1 VRESG
6 FFHAVG
12 AQNKTT
18 KKEMDMF
25 IRNIVAHRPGKAFDG
40 RCLFA
45 MGITV
50 ASATASAAPTIELGG
65 NTTLDSSL
73 TVNYTASMR
82 TAKQASQYLNDPN
95 NDDGTRNFKRGSLI
109 NNRLSLFGELQLK
122 HDNLGAVLRGSQFY
136 DDVYNQKNANDSP
149 QTVNKTGHNDGFS
162 DETRRL
168 SGSAARLLDAYVY
181 GNFDVGETQYLSL
194 KAGRHL
200 VAWGESLFWANISQG
215 QAPVD
220 ATKFNVPGT
229 EAKDSYLPVGQVSGS
244 WSLNENLALVGFYQ
258 YEWEKTQLNPVGDYF
273 GSDTFGPGAE
283 FYRLGSAIVDSLPNG
298 VAVGYGG
305 EKDASDSGQWGLGVR
320 YRLTE
325 NTEVGLFHYRYN
337 ERVGSL
343 FFDFT
348 GTTQY
353 SSLKN
358 IGHDG
363 TASTYR
369 MGYFENVKLTGVSFS
384 SKVGDSV
391 QYAGDLSY
399 RDGAS
404 VYLNNG
410 APTTGQIWQ
419 GNLNA
424 SYILGPSM
432 LAQQTTFMGEV
443 VHQHIAGVDS
453 LTITGGGAGVDGT
466 FDRFESATQTRGSTL
481 LGIGA
486 YMDYPSIANGLD
498 LSTKVVWTQNV
509 DGSAYQGL
517 GRDEKRLTVGGD
529 FKYLGN
535 FQVGMT
541 YVAYLSS
548 PDVAQ
553 GRLLADRDYLSLN
566 AKYTF

>member
-1 VRESG
+1 
-6 FFHAVG
+6 
-12 AQNKTT
+12 
-18 KKEMDMF
+18 MF
-25 IRNIVAHRPGKAFDG
+25 TRN
-40 RCLFA
+40 
-45 MGITV
+45 TV
-50 ASATASAAPTIELGG
+50 ARRLGRPACARTLLASAITLGSAAASAG
-65 NTTLDSSL
+65 PSLQLGEDTTLDSTL

-82 TAKQASQYLNDPN
+82 TAKQANQYLNDPN

-122 HDNLGAVLRGSQFY
+122 HDNLGAVLRGSHFY
-136 DDVYNQKNANDSP
+136 DDAYHQRNANDSP
-149 QTVNKTGHNDGFS
+149 DTVNKLGHNDGFS
-162 DETRRL
+162 DKTREL
-168 SGSAARLLDAYVY
+168 SGGRARLLDAYVY

-200 VAWGESLFWANISQG
+200 VAWGESLFWSNISQG

-244 WSLNENLALVGFYQ
+244 WSLNEDLALVGYYQ
-258 YEWEKTQLNPVGDYF
+258 YEWEKTDLNPVGDYF

-283 FYRLGSAIVDSLPNG
+283 FFRLGSGQVSSLPNG
-298 VAVGYGG
+298 AAVAFAGD
-305 EKDASDSGQWGLGVR
+305 KDASDSGQWGLGVR
-320 YRLTE
+320 YRITE
-325 NTEVGLFHYRYN
+325 NTEVGVFHYRYN
-337 ERVGSL
+337 ERVGSM
-343 FFDFT
+343 FFDFSGST
-348 GTTQY
+348 RY

-358 IGHDG
+358 IGHTG
-363 TASTYR
+363 EAMTYR
-369 MGYFENVKLTGVSFS
+369 LGYFEDVKLTGISFS

-404 VYLNNG
+404 VYLDNG

-419 GNLNA
+419 GNLNT
-424 SYILGPSM
+424 SYILGPSL
-432 LAQQTTFMGEV
+432 LAQQTTFMAEV
-443 VHQHIAGVDS
+443 VHQHISGVDT
-453 LTITGGGAGVDGT
+453 LTISGGGPGVDGT
-466 FDRFESATQTRGSTL
+466 FDNFESDIQTRGSTL

-486 YMDYPSIANGLD
+486 YMDYPSVATGLD

-535 FQVGMT
+535 FQIGMT

-566 AKYTF
+566 AKYSF

>member
-1 VRESG
+1 
-6 FFHAVG
+6 
-12 AQNKTT
+12 
-18 KKEMDMF
+18 M
-25 IRNIVAHRPGKAFDG
+25 
-40 RCLFA
+40 A
-45 MGITV
+45 MHNTV
-50 ASATASAAPTIELGG
+50 ARHWGHRVIGGNLLVTAITLGSPAAYAAPTLQLGED
-65 NTTLDSSL
+65 TTLDSSL

-82 TAKQASQYLNDPN
+82 TAKQANEYLNDPN

-109 NNRLSLFGELQLK
+109 NNRMSLFGELQLK
-122 HDNLGAVLRGSQFY
+122 HDNLGAVLRGSYFY
-136 DDVYNQKNANDSP
+136 DDVYNQRNANDSP
-149 QTVNKTGHNDGFS
+149 DTVNKLGHNDEFT
-162 DETRRL
+162 DRTRKL
-168 SGSAARLLDAYVY
+168 SGNNARLLDAYVY
-181 GNFDVGETQYLSL
+181 GNFDVGETQYLSV

-200 VAWGESLFWANISQG
+200 VAWGESLFWSNISQG

-229 EAKDSYLPVGQVSGS
+229 EAKDSYLPVGQVSAS
-244 WSLNENLALVGFYQ
+244 WSLNENLALVGYYQ
-258 YEWEKTQLNPVGDYF
+258 YEWDKTQLNPVGDYF

-283 FYRLGSAIVDSLPNG
+283 FYRLASGLVSSLPNG
-298 VAVGYGG
+298 AAVAYAG
-305 EKDASDSGQWGLGVR
+305 EKDPSNSGQWGLGVR
-320 YRLTE
+320 YRITE

-337 ERVGSL
+337 ERIASL
-343 FFDFT
+343 FFDFS

-353 SSLKN
+353 SSNKG
-358 IGHDG
+358 IGHSGDPM
-363 TASTYR
+363 TYR
-369 MGYFENVKLTGVSFS
+369 LGYFEDVKLTGISFS

-424 SYILGPSM
+424 SYILGPSF
-432 LAQQTTFMGEV
+432 LAQQSTFMAEV

-453 LTITGGGAGVDGT
+453 LTITGGGEGVDGT
-466 FDRFESATQTRGSTL
+466 FDKFLSATQTRGSTL

-486 YMDYPSIANGLD
+486 YMDYPSIFNGVD
-498 LSTKVVWTQNV
+498 LNTKVVWTQNV

-535 FQVGMT
+535 FQVGIT

-548 PDVAQ
+548 PDIAQ
-553 GRLLADRDYLSLN
+553 GRLMADRDYLSLN
-566 AKYTF
+566 AKYAF

>member
-1 VRESG
+1 
-6 FFHAVG
+6 
-12 AQNKTT
+12 
-18 KKEMDMF
+18 M
-25 IRNIVAHRPGKAFDG
+25 
-40 RCLFA
+40 A
-45 MGITV
+45 MHNTV
-50 ASATASAAPTIELGG
+50 ARHWGNRVIGGNLLVTVITLGSPAAYAAPTLQLGED
-65 NTTLDSSL
+65 TTLDSSL

-82 TAKQASQYLNDPN
+82 TAKQANEYLNDPN

-109 NNRLSLFGELQLK
+109 NNRMSLFGELQLK
-122 HDNLGAVLRGSQFY
+122 HDNLGAVLRGSYFY
-136 DDVYNQKNANDSP
+136 DDVYNQRNANDSP
-149 QTVNKTGHNDGFS
+149 DTVNKLGHNDEFT
-162 DETRRL
+162 DRTRKL
-168 SGSAARLLDAYVY
+168 SGNNARLLDAYVY
-181 GNFDVGETQYLSL
+181 GNFDVGETQYLSV

-229 EAKDSYLPVGQVSGS
+229 EAKDSYLPVGQVSAS
-244 WSLNENLALVGFYQ
+244 WSLNENLALVGYYQ
-258 YEWEKTQLNPVGDYF
+258 YEWDKTQLNPVGDYF

-283 FYRLGSAIVDSLPNG
+283 FYRQGSGLVSSLPNG
-298 VAVGYGG
+298 AAVAYAG
-305 EKDASDSGQWGLGVR
+305 EKDPSNSGQWGLGVR
-320 YRLTE
+320 YRITE
-325 NTEVGLFHYRYN
+325 NTEIGLFHYRYN
-337 ERVGSL
+337 ERIASL
-343 FFDFT
+343 FFDFS

-353 SSLKN
+353 SSNKG
-358 IGHDG
+358 IGHSGDPM
-363 TASTYR
+363 TYR
-369 MGYFENVKLTGVSFS
+369 LGYFEDVKLTGISFS

-424 SYILGPSM
+424 SYILGPSF
-432 LAQQTTFMGEV
+432 LAQQSTFMAEV

-453 LTITGGGAGVDGT
+453 LTITGGGEGVDGT
-466 FDRFESATQTRGSTL
+466 FDKFLSATQTRGSTL

-486 YMDYPSIANGLD
+486 YMDYPSIANGVD
-498 LSTKVVWTQNV
+498 LNTKVVWTQNV

-535 FQVGMT
+535 FQVGIT

-548 PDVAQ
+548 PDIAQ
-553 GRLLADRDYLSLN
+553 GRLMADRDYLSLN
-566 AKYTF
+566 AKYAF

>member
-1 VRESG
+1 MFMRNTVARQSG
-6 FFHAVG
+6 RLIASRKLL
-12 AQNKTT
+12 AT
-18 KKEMDMF
+18 
-25 IRNIVAHRPGKAFDG
+25 A
-40 RCLFA
+40 
-45 MGITV
+45 ITV
-50 ASATASAAPTIELGG
+50 GSATAYAAPTIQLGE

-82 TAKQASQYLNDPN
+82 TAKQANQYLGDPN

-122 HDNLGAVLRGSQFY
+122 HDNLGAVVRGSDFY
-136 DDVYNQKNANDSP
+136 DDAYHQRNANDSP
-149 QTVNKTGHNDGFS
+149 DTVNKLGHNDGFS
-162 DETRRL
+162 DKTRQL
-168 SGSAARLLDAYVY
+168 SGGTARLLDAYVY

-200 VAWGESLFWANISQG
+200 VAWGESLFWSNISQG

-229 EAKDSYLPVGQVSGS
+229 EAKDSYLPVGQVSAS
-244 WSLNENLALVGFYQ
+244 WSLNEDLALVGYYQ
-258 YEWEKTQLNPVGDYF
+258 YEWDKTQLNPVGDYF
-273 GSDTFGPGAE
+273 GSDTFGPGAQ
-283 FYRLGSAIVDSLPNG
+283 FFRLGSGPVRSLPNG
-298 VAVGYGG
+298 AAVAYAG
-305 EKDASDSGQWGLGVR
+305 ETDASDSGQWGLGAR
-320 YRLTE
+320 YRITE

-343 FFDFT
+343 FFDFS
-348 GTTQY
+348 GATQY
-353 SSLKN
+353 SSMKS
-358 IGHDG
+358 IGHTG
-363 TASTYR
+363 QALSYR
-369 MGYFENVKLTGVSFS
+369 MGYFEDVELTGVSFS

-404 VYLNNG
+404 VYLDNG

-424 SYILGPSM
+424 SYILGPSI
-432 LAQQTTFMGEV
+432 LAQQTTFVGEV

-453 LTITGGGAGVDGT
+453 LTITGGGPGVDGT
-466 FDRFESATQTRGSTL
+466 FDNFESKTQTRGSTL

-486 YMDYPSIANGLD
+486 YLDYPSIATGLD
-498 LSTKVVWTQNV
+498 LSTKVVWTQNL

-553 GRLLADRDYLSLN
+553 GRSLADRDYLSLN

>member
-1 VRESG
+1 M
-6 FFHAVG
+6 AM
-12 AQNKTT
+12 QN
-18 KKEMDMF
+18 
-25 IRNIVAHRPGKAFDG
+25 
-40 RCLFA
+40 
-45 MGITV
+45 TV
-50 ASATASAAPTIELGG
+50 ARHWGHRVIGSNLLVTAITLGSPAAYAAPTLQLGED
-65 NTTLDSSL
+65 TTLDSSL

-82 TAKQASQYLNDPN
+82 TAKQANEYLNDPN

-109 NNRLSLFGELQLK
+109 NNRMSLFGELQLK
-122 HDNLGAVLRGSQFY
+122 HDNLGAVLRGSYFY
-136 DDVYNQKNANDSP
+136 DDVYNQRNANDSP
-149 QTVNKTGHNDGFS
+149 DTVNKLGHNDEFT
-162 DETRRL
+162 DRTRKL
-168 SGSAARLLDAYVY
+168 SGNNARLLDAYVY
-181 GNFDVGETQYLSL
+181 GNFDVGETQYLSV

-200 VAWGESLFWANISQG
+200 VAWGESLFWSNISQG

-229 EAKDSYLPVGQVSGS
+229 EAKDSYLPVGQVSAS
-244 WSLNENLALVGFYQ
+244 WSLNENLALVGYYQ
-258 YEWEKTQLNPVGDYF
+258 YEWDKTQLNPVGDYF

-283 FYRLGSAIVDSLPNG
+283 FYRLGSGLVSSLPNG
-298 VAVGYGG
+298 AAVAYAG
-305 EKDASDSGQWGLGVR
+305 EKDPSNSGQWGLGVR
-320 YRLTE
+320 YRITE
-325 NTEVGLFHYRYN
+325 NTEIGLFHYRYN
-337 ERVGSL
+337 ERIASL
-343 FFDFT
+343 FFDFS

-353 SSLKN
+353 SSNKG
-358 IGHDG
+358 IGHSGDPM
-363 TASTYR
+363 TYR
-369 MGYFENVKLTGVSFS
+369 LGYFEDVKLTGISFS

-424 SYILGPSM
+424 SYILGPSF
-432 LAQQTTFMGEV
+432 LAQQSTFMAEV

-453 LTITGGGAGVDGT
+453 LTITGGGEGVDGT
-466 FDRFESATQTRGSTL
+466 FDKFLSATQTRGSTL

-486 YMDYPSIANGLD
+486 YMDYPSIANGVD
-498 LSTKVVWTQNV
+498 LNTKVVWTQNV

-535 FQVGMT
+535 FQVGIT

-548 PDVAQ
+548 PDIAQ
-553 GRLLADRDYLSLN
+553 GRLMADRDYLSLN
-566 AKYTF
+566 AKYAF

>member
-1 VRESG
+1 MSLHHRIARHTPLALAVTLASG
-6 FFHAVG
+6 A
-12 AQNKTT
+12 
-18 KKEMDMF
+18 
-25 IRNIVAHRPGKAFDG
+25 
-40 RCLFA
+40 
-45 MGITV
+45 
-50 ASATASAAPTIELGG
+50 ASAGPSFELGED
-65 NTTLDSSL
+65 TTLDTSL

-82 TAKQASQYLNDPN
+82 TAKPAHQYLNDLN
-95 NDDGTRNFKRGSLI
+95 NDDGTRNFKRGALI
-109 NNRLSLFGELQLK
+109 NNRVSLFGELVLK
-122 HDNLGAVLRGSQFY
+122 HDNLGAVLRGSHFY
-136 DDVYNQKNANDSP
+136 DDVYHQRNDNDSP
-149 QTVNKTGHNDGFS
+149 ETVNKIGRADGFS
-162 DETRRL
+162 DDTRRL
-168 SGSAARLLDAYVY
+168 SGSKARLLDAYVY
-181 GNFDVGETQYLSL
+181 GNFDIGETQYLSV

-229 EAKDSYLPVGQVSGS
+229 EAKDSYLPVGQVSAS
-244 WSLNENLALVGFYQ
+244 WSLNEDLALVGYYQ

-283 FYRLGSAIVDSLPNG
+283 FYRLAPGVIANLPDQSFT
-298 VAVGYGG
+298 AVNYAG
-305 EKDASDSGQWGLGVR
+305 ELKPRDSGQWGLGVR
-320 YRLTE
+320 YRITE
-325 NTEVGLFHYRYN
+325 NTEVGLFHYRYH
-337 ERVGSL
+337 ERIGSL
-343 FFDFT
+343 FFDFS

-353 SSLKN
+353 SSLPRLAR
-358 IGHDG
+358 H
-363 TASTYR
+363 STVDAAPQYR
-369 MGYFENVKLTGVSFS
+369 LGYFEDVKLTGISFS

-391 QYAGDLSY
+391 QYAGDLSL

-404 VYLNNG
+404 VYLDNG
-410 APTTGQIWQ
+410 APTRGKIWQ

-424 SYILGPSM
+424 SYILGPSF

-443 VHQHIAGVDS
+443 VHQRIQDVDK
-453 LTITGGGAGVDGT
+453 LVVTGGGPGVDGVY
-466 FDRFESATQTRGSTL
+466 DNFESKTQTRGSTL

-498 LSTKVVWTQNV
+498 LTTKVVWTQNV

-535 FQVGMT
+535 FQVGLT

-553 GRLLADRDYLSLN
+553 GRLMADRDYLSFN

>member
-1 VRESG
+1 
-6 FFHAVG
+6 
-12 AQNKTT
+12 
-18 KKEMDMF
+18 MF
-25 IRNIVAHRPGKAFDG
+25 TRN
-40 RCLFA
+40 
-45 MGITV
+45 TV
-50 ASATASAAPTIELGG
+50 ARRPASLTASRQLLATAITLGSATAYAAPTIQLGE

-82 TAKQASQYLNDPN
+82 TAKQANQYLGDPN
-95 NDDGTRNFKRGSLI
+95 YDDGTRNFKRGSLI

-122 HDNLGAVLRGSQFY
+122 HDNLGAVLRGSDFY
-136 DDVYNQKNANDSP
+136 DDVYHQRNANDSP
-149 QTVNKTGHNDGFS
+149 DTVNKLGHNDGFS
-162 DETRRL
+162 DKTRQL
-168 SGSAARLLDAYVY
+168 SGGTARLLDAYVY

-200 VAWGESLFWANISQG
+200 VAWGESLFWSNISQG

-229 EAKDSYLPVGQVSGS
+229 EAKDSYLPVGQVSAS
-244 WSLNENLALVGFYQ
+244 WSLNEDLALVGYYQ
-258 YEWEKTQLNPVGDYF
+258 YEWDKTQLNPVGDYF

-283 FYRLGSAIVDSLPNG
+283 FFRLGSGLVSSLPNG
-298 VAVGYGG
+298 AAVAYAG
-305 EKDASDSGQWGLGVR
+305 EKDASDSGQWGLGAR
-320 YRLTE
+320 YRITE

-343 FFDFT
+343 FFDFS
-348 GTTQY
+348 GATQY

-358 IGHDG
+358 IGHTG
-363 TASTYR
+363 QAMTYR
-369 MGYFENVKLTGVSFS
+369 MGYFEDVELTGVSFS

-399 RDGAS
+399 RNGAA
-404 VYLNNG
+404 VYLDNG

-424 SYILGPSM
+424 SYILGPSI

-443 VHQHIAGVDS
+443 VHQLIAGVDS
-453 LTITGGGAGVDGT
+453 VTITGGGPGVDGT
-466 FDRFESATQTRGSTL
+466 FDNFESKTQTRGSTL

-486 YMDYPSIANGLD
+486 YMDYPSIATGLD

-553 GRLLADRDYLSLN
+553 GRLLADRDYLSFN

>member
-1 VRESG
+1 M
-6 FFHAVG
+6 AM
-12 AQNKTT
+12 QN
-18 KKEMDMF
+18 
-25 IRNIVAHRPGKAFDG
+25 
-40 RCLFA
+40 
-45 MGITV
+45 TV
-50 ASATASAAPTIELGG
+50 ARHWGHRVIGGNLLVTAITLGSPAAYAAPTLQLGED
-65 NTTLDSSL
+65 TTLDSSL

-82 TAKQASQYLNDPN
+82 TAKQANEYLNDPN
-95 NDDGTRNFKRGSLI
+95 NDDGTGNFKRGSLI
-109 NNRLSLFGELQLK
+109 NNRMSLFGELQLK
-122 HDNLGAVLRGSQFY
+122 HDNLGAVLRGSYFY
-136 DDVYNQKNANDSP
+136 DDVYNQRNANNSP
-149 QTVNKTGHNDGFS
+149 DTVNKLGHNDEFT
-162 DETRRL
+162 DRTRKL
-168 SGSAARLLDAYVY
+168 SGNNARLLDAYVY
-181 GNFDVGETQYLSL
+181 GNFDVGETQYLSV

-229 EAKDSYLPVGQVSGS
+229 EAKDSYLPVGQVSAS
-244 WSLNENLALVGFYQ
+244 WSLNENLALVGYYQ
-258 YEWEKTQLNPVGDYF
+258 YEWDKTQLNPVGDYF

-283 FYRLGSAIVDSLPNG
+283 FYRLGSGLVSSLPNG
-298 VAVGYGG
+298 AAVAYAG
-305 EKDASDSGQWGLGVR
+305 EKDPSNSGQWGLGVR
-320 YRLTE
+320 YRITE
-325 NTEVGLFHYRYN
+325 NTEIGLFHYRYN
-337 ERVGSL
+337 ERIASL
-343 FFDFT
+343 FFDFS

-353 SSLKN
+353 SSNKG
-358 IGHDG
+358 IGHSGDPM
-363 TASTYR
+363 TYR
-369 MGYFENVKLTGVSFS
+369 LGYFEDVKLTGISFS

-424 SYILGPSM
+424 SYILGPSF
-432 LAQQTTFMGEV
+432 LAQQSTFMAEV

-453 LTITGGGAGVDGT
+453 LTITGGGEGVDGT
-466 FDRFESATQTRGSTL
+466 FDKFLSATQTRGSTL

-486 YMDYPSIANGLD
+486 YMDYPSIFNGVD
-498 LSTKVVWTQNV
+498 LNTKVVWTQNV

-535 FQVGMT
+535 FQVGIT

-548 PDVAQ
+548 PDIAQ
-553 GRLLADRDYLSLN
+553 GRLMADRDYLSLN
-566 AKYTF
+566 AKYAF

>member
-1 VRESG
+1 
-6 FFHAVG
+6 
-12 AQNKTT
+12 
-18 KKEMDMF
+18 MF
-25 IRNIVAHRPGKAFDG
+25 MRN
-40 RCLFA
+40 
-45 MGITV
+45 TV
-50 ASATASAAPTIELGG
+50 ARHSGRLIASRKLLATAITLGSATAYAAPTIQLGE

-82 TAKQASQYLNDPN
+82 TAKQANQYLGDLN

-122 HDNLGAVLRGSQFY
+122 HDNLGAVLRGSDFY
-136 DDVYNQKNANDSP
+136 DDAYHQRNANDSP
-149 QTVNKTGHNDGFS
+149 DTVNKLGHNDGFS
-162 DETRRL
+162 DKTRQL
-168 SGSAARLLDAYVY
+168 SGGTARLLDAYVY

-200 VAWGESLFWANISQG
+200 VAWGESLFWSNISQG

-229 EAKDSYLPVGQVSGS
+229 EAKDSYLPVGQVSAS
-244 WSLNENLALVGFYQ
+244 WSLNEDLALVGYYQ
-258 YEWEKTQLNPVGDYF
+258 YEWDKTQLNPVGDYF

-283 FYRLGSAIVDSLPNG
+283 FFRLGSGQVSSLPNG
-298 VAVGYGG
+298 AAVAYAG
-305 EKDASDSGQWGLGVR
+305 ETDASDSGQWGLGVR
-320 YRLTE
+320 YRITE

-343 FFDFT
+343 FFDFS
-348 GTTQY
+348 GATQY
-353 SSLKN
+353 SSMKS
-358 IGHDG
+358 IGHTG
-363 TASTYR
+363 QALSYR
-369 MGYFENVKLTGVSFS
+369 MGYFEDVELTGVSFS

-404 VYLNNG
+404 VYLDNG

-424 SYILGPSM
+424 SYILGPSI

-453 LTITGGGAGVDGT
+453 VTITGGGPGVDGT
-466 FDRFESATQTRGSTL
+466 FDDFESRTQTRGSTL

-486 YMDYPSIANGLD
+486 YMDYPSIATGVD

-553 GRLLADRDYLSLN
+553 GRLLADRDYLSFN

>member
-1 VRESG
+1 M
-6 FFHAVG
+6 AM
-12 AQNKTT
+12 QN
-18 KKEMDMF
+18 
-25 IRNIVAHRPGKAFDG
+25 
-40 RCLFA
+40 
-45 MGITV
+45 TV
-50 ASATASAAPTIELGG
+50 ARHWGHRVIGGNLLVTAITLGSPAAYAAPTLQLGED
-65 NTTLDSSL
+65 TTLDSSL

-82 TAKQASQYLNDPN
+82 TAKQANEYLNDPN

-109 NNRLSLFGELQLK
+109 NNRMSLFGELQLK
-122 HDNLGAVLRGSQFY
+122 HDNLGAVLRGSYFY
-136 DDVYNQKNANDSP
+136 DDVYNQRNANNSP
-149 QTVNKTGHNDGFS
+149 DTVNKLGHNDEFT
-162 DETRRL
+162 DRTRKL
-168 SGSAARLLDAYVY
+168 SGNNARLLDAYVY
-181 GNFDVGETQYLSL
+181 GNFDVGETQYLSV

-200 VAWGESLFWANISQG
+200 VAWGESLFWSNISQG

-229 EAKDSYLPVGQVSGS
+229 EAKDSYLPVGQVSAS
-244 WSLNENLALVGFYQ
+244 WSLNENLALVGYYQ
-258 YEWEKTQLNPVGDYF
+258 YEWDKTQLNPVGDYF

-283 FYRLGSAIVDSLPNG
+283 FYRLASGLVSSLPNG
-298 VAVGYGG
+298 AAVAYAG
-305 EKDASDSGQWGLGVR
+305 EKDPSNSGQWGLGVR
-320 YRLTE
+320 YRITE
-325 NTEVGLFHYRYN
+325 NTEIGLFHYRYN
-337 ERVGSL
+337 ERIASL
-343 FFDFT
+343 FFDFS

-353 SSLKN
+353 SSNKG
-358 IGHDG
+358 IGHSGDPM
-363 TASTYR
+363 TYR
-369 MGYFENVKLTGVSFS
+369 LGYFEDVKLTGISFS

-424 SYILGPSM
+424 SYILGPSF
-432 LAQQTTFMGEV
+432 LAQQSTFMAEV

-453 LTITGGGAGVDGT
+453 LTITGGGEGVDGT
-466 FDRFESATQTRGSTL
+466 FDKFLSATQTRGSTL

-486 YMDYPSIANGLD
+486 YMDYPSIFNGVD
-498 LSTKVVWTQNV
+498 LNTKVVWTQNV

-535 FQVGMT
+535 FQLGLT

-548 PDVAQ
+548 ANIAQ
-553 GRLLADRDYLSLN
+553 GRTLSDRDYVSFN
-566 AKYTF
+566 GKYTF

>member
-1 VRESG
+1 M
-6 FFHAVG
+6 AM
-12 AQNKTT
+12 QN
-18 KKEMDMF
+18 
-25 IRNIVAHRPGKAFDG
+25 
-40 RCLFA
+40 
-45 MGITV
+45 TV
-50 ASATASAAPTIELGG
+50 ARHWGHRVIGGNLLVTAITLGSPAAYAAPTLQLGEE
-65 NTTLDSSL
+65 TTLDSSL

-82 TAKQASQYLNDPN
+82 TAKQANEYLNDPN

-109 NNRLSLFGELQLK
+109 NNRMSLFGELQLK
-122 HDNLGAVLRGSQFY
+122 HDNLGAVLRGSYFY
-136 DDVYNQKNANDSP
+136 DDVYNQRNANNSP
-149 QTVNKTGHNDGFS
+149 DTVNKLGHNDEFT
-162 DETRRL
+162 DRTRKL
-168 SGSAARLLDAYVY
+168 SGNNARLLDAYVY
-181 GNFDVGETQYLSL
+181 GNFDVGETQYLSV

-200 VAWGESLFWANISQG
+200 VAWGESLFWSNISQG

-229 EAKDSYLPVGQVSGS
+229 EAKDSYLPVGQVSAS
-244 WSLNENLALVGFYQ
+244 WSLNENLALVGYYQ
-258 YEWEKTQLNPVGDYF
+258 YEWDKTQLNPVGDYF

-283 FYRLGSAIVDSLPNG
+283 FYRLASGLVSSLPNG
-298 VAVGYGG
+298 AAVAYAG
-305 EKDASDSGQWGLGVR
+305 EKDPSNSGQWGLGVR
-320 YRLTE
+320 YRITE
-325 NTEVGLFHYRYN
+325 NTEIGLFHYRYN
-337 ERVGSL
+337 ERIASL
-343 FFDFT
+343 FFDFS

-353 SSLKN
+353 SSNKG
-358 IGHDG
+358 IGHSGDPM
-363 TASTYR
+363 TYR
-369 MGYFENVKLTGVSFS
+369 LGYFEDVRLTGISFS

-424 SYILGPSM
+424 SYILGPSF
-432 LAQQTTFMGEV
+432 LAQQSTFMAEV

-453 LTITGGGAGVDGT
+453 LTITGGGEGVDGT
-466 FDRFESATQTRGSTL
+466 FDKFLSATQTRGSTL

-486 YMDYPSIANGLD
+486 YMDYPSIFNGVD
-498 LSTKVVWTQNV
+498 LNTKVVWTQNV

-535 FQVGMT
+535 FQVGIT

-548 PDVAQ
+548 PDIAQ
-553 GRLLADRDYLSLN
+553 GRLMADRDYLSLN
-566 AKYTF
+566 AKYAF

>member
-1 VRESG
+1 MSLHHRIAGTPRGLLALAVALGSG
-6 FFHAVG
+6 SV
-12 AQNKTT
+12 
-18 KKEMDMF
+18 
-25 IRNIVAHRPGKAFDG
+25 
-40 RCLFA
+40 
-45 MGITV
+45 
-50 ASATASAAPTIELGG
+50 SAGPSVELGE
-65 NTTLDSSL
+65 NTTLESSL

-82 TAKQASQYLNDPN
+82 TAKPAHQYLDDLN
-95 NDDGTRNFKRGSLI
+95 NDDGTRNFKRGALI
-109 NNRLSLFGELQLK
+109 NNRVSLFGELMLK
-122 HDNLGAVLRGSQFY
+122 HDNLGAVLRGSHFY
-136 DDVYNQKNANDSP
+136 DDVYHQRNDNDSP
-149 QTVNKTGHNDGFS
+149 QTVNKIGRADGFGE
-162 DETRRL
+162 DTRRL
-168 SGSAARLLDAYVY
+168 SGGKARLLDAYVY
-181 GNFDVGETQYLSL
+181 GNFDVGETQYLSV

-229 EAKDSYLPVGQVSGS
+229 EAKDSYLPVGQISAS
-244 WSLNENLALVGFYQ
+244 WSLNEDLALVGYYQ

-283 FYRLGSAIVDSLPNG
+283 FYRLAPGVIANLPDQSFT
-298 VAVGYGG
+298 AVNYAGQL
-305 EKDASDSGQWGLGVR
+305 KPRDSGQWGLGVR
-320 YRLTE
+320 YRITE
-325 NTEVGLFHYRYN
+325 NTEVGLFHYRYH
-337 ERVGSL
+337 ERIGSL
-343 FFDFT
+343 FFDFS
-348 GTTQY
+348 GHTQY
-353 SSLKN
+353 SSLPRLAR
-358 IGHDG
+358 HS
-363 TASTYR
+363 TADAAPQYR
-369 MGYFENVKLTGVSFS
+369 LGYFEDVKLTGISFS

-391 QYAGDLSY
+391 QYAGDLSL

-404 VYLNNG
+404 VYLDNG
-410 APTTGQIWQ
+410 APTTGRIWQ

-424 SYILGPSM
+424 SYILGPSL

-443 VHQHIAGVDS
+443 VHQRIEDVDKLLVS
-453 LTITGGGAGVDGT
+453 GGGPGVDGVY
-466 FDRFESATQTRGSTL
+466 DNFESKTQTRGSTL

-498 LSTKVVWTQNV
+498 LTTKVVWTQNV

-535 FQVGMT
+535 FQVGLT

-553 GRLLADRDYLSLN
+553 GRLMADRDYLSFN

>member
-1 VRESG
+1 
-6 FFHAVG
+6 
-12 AQNKTT
+12 
-18 KKEMDMF
+18 M
-25 IRNIVAHRPGKAFDG
+25 
-40 RCLFA
+40 A
-45 MGITV
+45 MHNTV
-50 ASATASAAPTIELGG
+50 ARHWGHRVIGGNLLVTAITLGSPAAYAAPTLQLGED
-65 NTTLDSSL
+65 TTLDSSL

-82 TAKQASQYLNDPN
+82 TAKQANEYLNDPN

-109 NNRLSLFGELQLK
+109 NNRMSLFGELQLK
-122 HDNLGAVLRGSQFY
+122 HDNLGAVLRGSYFY
-136 DDVYNQKNANDSP
+136 DDVYNQRNANDSP
-149 QTVNKTGHNDGFS
+149 DTVNKLGHNDEFT
-162 DETRRL
+162 DRTRKL
-168 SGSAARLLDAYVY
+168 SGNNARLLDAYVY
-181 GNFDVGETQYLSL
+181 GNFDVGETQYLSV

-229 EAKDSYLPVGQVSGS
+229 EAKDSYLPVGQVSAS
-244 WSLNENLALVGFYQ
+244 WSLNENLALVGYYQ
-258 YEWEKTQLNPVGDYF
+258 YEWDKTQLNPVGDYF

-283 FYRLGSAIVDSLPNG
+283 FYRLGSGLVSSLPNG
-298 VAVGYGG
+298 AAVAYAG
-305 EKDASDSGQWGLGVR
+305 EKDPSNSGQWGLGVR
-320 YRLTE
+320 YRITE
-325 NTEVGLFHYRYN
+325 NTEIGLFHYRYN
-337 ERVGSL
+337 ERIASL
-343 FFDFT
+343 FFDFS
-348 GTTQY
+348 GTTHY
-353 SSLKN
+353 SSNKG
-358 IGHDG
+358 IGHSGDPM
-363 TASTYR
+363 TYR
-369 MGYFENVKLTGVSFS
+369 LGYFEDVKLTGISFS

-424 SYILGPSM
+424 SYILGPSF
-432 LAQQTTFMGEV
+432 LAQQSTFMAEV

-453 LTITGGGAGVDGT
+453 LTITGGGEGVDGT
-466 FDRFESATQTRGSTL
+466 FDKFLSATQTRGSTL

-486 YMDYPSIANGLD
+486 YMDYPSIFNGVD
-498 LSTKVVWTQNV
+498 LNTKVVWTQNV

-535 FQVGMT
+535 FQVGIT

-548 PDVAQ
+548 PDIAQ
-553 GRLLADRDYLSLN
+553 GRLMADRDYLSLN
-566 AKYTF
+566 AKYAF

>member
-1 VRESG
+1 M
-6 FFHAVG
+6 AM
-12 AQNKTT
+12 QN
-18 KKEMDMF
+18 
-25 IRNIVAHRPGKAFDG
+25 
-40 RCLFA
+40 
-45 MGITV
+45 TV
-50 ASATASAAPTIELGG
+50 ARHWGHRVIGGNLLVTAITLGSPAAYAAPTLQLGED
-65 NTTLDSSL
+65 TTLDSSL

-82 TAKQASQYLNDPN
+82 TAKQANEYLNDPN

-109 NNRLSLFGELQLK
+109 NNRMSLFGELQLK
-122 HDNLGAVLRGSQFY
+122 HDNLGAVLRGSYFY
-136 DDVYNQKNANDSP
+136 DDVYNQRNANNSP
-149 QTVNKTGHNDGFS
+149 DTVNKLGHNDEFT
-162 DETRRL
+162 DRTRKL
-168 SGSAARLLDAYVY
+168 SGNNARLLDAYVY
-181 GNFDVGETQYLSL
+181 GNFDVGETQYLSV

-200 VAWGESLFWANISQG
+200 VAWGESLFWSNISQG

-229 EAKDSYLPVGQVSGS
+229 EAKDSYLPVGQVSAS
-244 WSLNENLALVGFYQ
+244 WSLNENLALVGYYQ
-258 YEWEKTQLNPVGDYF
+258 YEWDKTQLNPVGDYF

-283 FYRLGSAIVDSLPNG
+283 FYRLASGLVSSLPNG
-298 VAVGYGG
+298 AAVAYAG
-305 EKDASDSGQWGLGVR
+305 EKDPSNSGQWGLGVR
-320 YRLTE
+320 YRITE
-325 NTEVGLFHYRYN
+325 NTEIGLFHYRYN
-337 ERVGSL
+337 ERIASL
-343 FFDFT
+343 FFDFS

-353 SSLKN
+353 SSNKG
-358 IGHDG
+358 IGHSGDPM
-363 TASTYR
+363 TYR
-369 MGYFENVKLTGVSFS
+369 LGYFEDVRLTGISFS

-424 SYILGPSM
+424 SYILGPSF
-432 LAQQTTFMGEV
+432 LAQQSTFMAEV

-453 LTITGGGAGVDGT
+453 LTITGGGEGVDGT
-466 FDRFESATQTRGSTL
+466 FDKFLSATQTRGSTL

-486 YMDYPSIANGLD
+486 YMDYPSIANGVD
-498 LSTKVVWTQNV
+498 LNTKVVWTQNV

-535 FQVGMT
+535 FQVGIT

-548 PDVAQ
+548 PDIAQ
-553 GRLLADRDYLSLN
+553 GRLMADRDYLSLN
-566 AKYTF
+566 AKYAF

>member
-1 VRESG
+1 M
-6 FFHAVG
+6 
-12 AQNKTT
+12 QN
-18 KKEMDMF
+18 
-25 IRNIVAHRPGKAFDG
+25 
-40 RCLFA
+40 
-45 MGITV
+45 TV
-50 ASATASAAPTIELGG
+50 ARHWGHRVIGGNLLVTAITLGSPAAYAAPTLQLGED
-65 NTTLDSSL
+65 TTLDSSL

-82 TAKQASQYLNDPN
+82 TAKQANEYLNDPN

-109 NNRLSLFGELQLK
+109 NNRMSLFGELQLK
-122 HDNLGAVLRGSQFY
+122 HDNLGAVLRGSYFY
-136 DDVYNQKNANDSP
+136 DDVYNQRNANDSP
-149 QTVNKTGHNDGFS
+149 DTVNKLGHNDEFT
-162 DETRRL
+162 DRTRKL
-168 SGSAARLLDAYVY
+168 SGNNARLLDAYVY
-181 GNFDVGETQYLSL
+181 GNFDVGETQYLSV

-200 VAWGESLFWANISQG
+200 VAWGESLFWSNISQG

-229 EAKDSYLPVGQVSGS
+229 EAKDSYLPVGQVSAS
-244 WSLNENLALVGFYQ
+244 WSLNENLALVGYYQ
-258 YEWEKTQLNPVGDYF
+258 YEWDKTQLNPVGDYF

-283 FYRLGSAIVDSLPNG
+283 FYRLASGLVSSLPNG
-298 VAVGYGG
+298 AAVAYAG
-305 EKDASDSGQWGLGVR
+305 EKDPSNSGQWGLGAR
-320 YRLTE
+320 YRITE
-325 NTEVGLFHYRYN
+325 NTEIGLFHYRYN
-337 ERVGSL
+337 ERIASL
-343 FFDFT
+343 FFDFS

-353 SSLKN
+353 SSNKG
-358 IGHDG
+358 IGHSGDPM
-363 TASTYR
+363 TYR
-369 MGYFENVKLTGVSFS
+369 LGYFEDVKLTGISFS

-424 SYILGPSM
+424 SYILGPSF
-432 LAQQTTFMGEV
+432 LAQQSTFMAEV

-453 LTITGGGAGVDGT
+453 LTITGGGEGVDGT
-466 FDRFESATQTRGSTL
+466 FDKFLSATQTRGSTL

-486 YMDYPSIANGLD
+486 YMDYPSIFNGVD
-498 LSTKVVWTQNV
+498 LNTKVVWTQNV

-535 FQVGMT
+535 FQVGIT

-548 PDVAQ
+548 PDIAQ
-553 GRLLADRDYLSLN
+553 GRLMADRDYLSLN
-566 AKYTF
+566 AKYAF

>member
-1 VRESG
+1 
-6 FFHAVG
+6 
-12 AQNKTT
+12 
-18 KKEMDMF
+18 MF
-25 IRNIVAHRPGKAFDG
+25 TRN
-40 RCLFA
+40 
-45 MGITV
+45 TV
-50 ASATASAAPTIELGG
+50 ARHSGRLIASRKLLATAITLGSATAYAAPTIQLGE

-82 TAKQASQYLNDPN
+82 TAKQANQYLGDLN

-122 HDNLGAVLRGSQFY
+122 HDNLGAVLRGSDFY
-136 DDVYNQKNANDSP
+136 DDAYHQRNANDSP
-149 QTVNKTGHNDGFS
+149 DTVNKLGHNDGFS
-162 DETRRL
+162 DKTRQL
-168 SGSAARLLDAYVY
+168 SGGTARLLDAYVY

-200 VAWGESLFWANISQG
+200 VAWGESLFWSNISQG

-229 EAKDSYLPVGQVSGS
+229 EAKDSYLPVGQVSAS
-244 WSLNENLALVGFYQ
+244 WSLNEDLALVGYYQ
-258 YEWEKTQLNPVGDYF
+258 YEWDKTQLNPVGDYF

-283 FYRLGSAIVDSLPNG
+283 FFRLGSGQVSSLPNG
-298 VAVGYGG
+298 AAVAYAG
-305 EKDASDSGQWGLGVR
+305 ETDASDSGQWGLGVR
-320 YRLTE
+320 YRITE

-343 FFDFT
+343 FFDFS
-348 GTTQY
+348 GATQY
-353 SSLKN
+353 SSMKS
-358 IGHDG
+358 IGHTG
-363 TASTYR
+363 QALSYR
-369 MGYFENVKLTGVSFS
+369 MGYFEDVELTGVSFS

-404 VYLNNG
+404 VYLDNG

-424 SYILGPSM
+424 SYILGPSI

-453 LTITGGGAGVDGT
+453 VTITGGGPGVDGT
-466 FDRFESATQTRGSTL
+466 FDDFESRTQTRGSTL

-486 YMDYPSIANGLD
+486 YMDYPSIATGVD

-553 GRLLADRDYLSLN
+553 GRLLADRDYLSFN

>member
-1 VRESG
+1 M
-6 FFHAVG
+6 AM
-12 AQNKTT
+12 QN
-18 KKEMDMF
+18 
-25 IRNIVAHRPGKAFDG
+25 
-40 RCLFA
+40 
-45 MGITV
+45 TV
-50 ASATASAAPTIELGG
+50 ARHWGHRVIGGNLLVTAITLGSPAAYAAPTLQLGED
-65 NTTLDSSL
+65 TTLDSSL

-82 TAKQASQYLNDPN
+82 TAKQANEYLNDPN

-109 NNRLSLFGELQLK
+109 NNRMSLFGELQLK
-122 HDNLGAVLRGSQFY
+122 HDNLGAVLRGSYFY
-136 DDVYNQKNANDSP
+136 DDVYNQRNANNSP
-149 QTVNKTGHNDGFS
+149 DTVNKLGHNDEFT
-162 DETRRL
+162 DRTRKL
-168 SGSAARLLDAYVY
+168 SGNNARLLDAYVY
-181 GNFDVGETQYLSL
+181 GNFDVGETQYLSV

-200 VAWGESLFWANISQG
+200 VAWGESLFWSNISQG

-229 EAKDSYLPVGQVSGS
+229 EAKDSYLPVGQVSAS
-244 WSLNENLALVGFYQ
+244 WSLNENLALVGYYQ
-258 YEWEKTQLNPVGDYF
+258 YEWDKTQLNPVGDYF

-283 FYRLGSAIVDSLPNG
+283 FYRLASGLVSSLPNG
-298 VAVGYGG
+298 AAVAYAG
-305 EKDASDSGQWGLGVR
+305 EKDPSNSGQWGLGVR
-320 YRLTE
+320 YRITE
-325 NTEVGLFHYRYN
+325 NTEIGLFHYRYN
-337 ERVGSL
+337 ERIASL
-343 FFDFT
+343 FFDFS

-353 SSLKN
+353 SSNKG
-358 IGHDG
+358 IGHSGDPM
-363 TASTYR
+363 TYR
-369 MGYFENVKLTGVSFS
+369 LGYFEDVRLTGISFS

-424 SYILGPSM
+424 SYILGPSF
-432 LAQQTTFMGEV
+432 LAQQSTFMAEV

-453 LTITGGGAGVDGT
+453 LTITGGGEGVDGT
-466 FDRFESATQTRGSTL
+466 FDKFLSATQTRGSTL

-486 YMDYPSIANGLD
+486 YMDYPSIFNGVD
-498 LSTKVVWTQNV
+498 LNTKVVWTQNV

-535 FQVGMT
+535 FQVGIT

-548 PDVAQ
+548 PDIAQ
-553 GRLLADRDYLSLN
+553 GRLMADRDYLSLN
-566 AKYTF
+566 AKYAF

>member
-1 VRESG
+1 
-6 FFHAVG
+6 
-12 AQNKTT
+12 
-18 KKEMDMF
+18 M
-25 IRNIVAHRPGKAFDG
+25 
-40 RCLFA
+40 A
-45 MGITV
+45 MHNTV
-50 ASATASAAPTIELGG
+50 ARHWGHRVIGGNLLVTAITLGSPAAYAAPTLQLGED
-65 NTTLDSSL
+65 TTLDSSL

-82 TAKQASQYLNDPN
+82 TAKQANEYLNDPN

-109 NNRLSLFGELQLK
+109 NNRMSLFGELQLK
-122 HDNLGAVLRGSQFY
+122 HDNLGAVLRGSYFY
-136 DDVYNQKNANDSP
+136 DDVYNQRNANDSP
-149 QTVNKTGHNDGFS
+149 DTVNKLGHNDEFT
-162 DETRRL
+162 DRTRKL
-168 SGSAARLLDAYVY
+168 SGNNARLLDAYVY
-181 GNFDVGETQYLSL
+181 GNFDVGETQYLSV

-229 EAKDSYLPVGQVSGS
+229 EAKDSYLPVGQVSAS
-244 WSLNENLALVGFYQ
+244 WSLNENLALVGYYQ
-258 YEWEKTQLNPVGDYF
+258 YEWDKTQLNPVGDYF

-283 FYRLGSAIVDSLPNG
+283 FYRLASGLVSSLPNG
-298 VAVGYGG
+298 AAVAYAG
-305 EKDASDSGQWGLGVR
+305 EKDPSNSGQWGLGVR
-320 YRLTE
+320 YRITE

-337 ERVGSL
+337 ERIASL
-343 FFDFT
+343 FFDFS

-353 SSLKN
+353 SSNKG
-358 IGHDG
+358 IGHSGDPM
-363 TASTYR
+363 TYR
-369 MGYFENVKLTGVSFS
+369 LGYFEDVKLTGISFS

-424 SYILGPSM
+424 SYILGPSF
-432 LAQQTTFMGEV
+432 LAQQSTFMAEV

-453 LTITGGGAGVDGT
+453 LTITGGGEGVDGT
-466 FDRFESATQTRGSTL
+466 FDKFLSATQTRGSTL

-486 YMDYPSIANGLD
+486 YMDYPSIFNGVD
-498 LSTKVVWTQNV
+498 LNTKVVWTQNV

-535 FQVGMT
+535 FQVGIT

-548 PDVAQ
+548 PDIAQ
-553 GRLLADRDYLSLN
+553 GRLMADRDYLSLN
-566 AKYTF
+566 AKYAF

>member
-1 VRESG
+1 M
-6 FFHAVG
+6 
-12 AQNKTT
+12 QN
-18 KKEMDMF
+18 
-25 IRNIVAHRPGKAFDG
+25 
-40 RCLFA
+40 
-45 MGITV
+45 TV
-50 ASATASAAPTIELGG
+50 ARHWGHRVIGGNLLVTAITLGSPAAYAAPTLQLGED
-65 NTTLDSSL
+65 TTLDSSL

-82 TAKQASQYLNDPN
+82 TAKQANEYLNDPN

-109 NNRLSLFGELQLK
+109 NNRMSLFGELQLK
-122 HDNLGAVLRGSQFY
+122 HDNLGAVLRGSYFY
-136 DDVYNQKNANDSP
+136 DDVYNQRNANNSP
-149 QTVNKTGHNDGFS
+149 DTVNKLGHNDEFT
-162 DETRRL
+162 DRTRKL
-168 SGSAARLLDAYVY
+168 SGNNARLLDAYVY
-181 GNFDVGETQYLSL
+181 GNFDVGETQYLSV

-200 VAWGESLFWANISQG
+200 VAWGESLFWSNISQG

-229 EAKDSYLPVGQVSGS
+229 EAKDSYLPVGQVSAS
-244 WSLNENLALVGFYQ
+244 WSLNENLALVGYYQ
-258 YEWEKTQLNPVGDYF
+258 YEWDKTQLNPVGDYF

-283 FYRLGSAIVDSLPNG
+283 FYRLASGLVSSLPNG
-298 VAVGYGG
+298 AAVAYAG
-305 EKDASDSGQWGLGVR
+305 EKDPSNSGQWGLGVR
-320 YRLTE
+320 YRITE
-325 NTEVGLFHYRYN
+325 NTEIGLFHYRYN
-337 ERVGSL
+337 ERIASL
-343 FFDFT
+343 FFDFS

-353 SSLKN
+353 SSNKG
-358 IGHDG
+358 IGHSGDPM
-363 TASTYR
+363 TYR
-369 MGYFENVKLTGVSFS
+369 LGYFEDVRLTGISFS

-424 SYILGPSM
+424 SYILGPSF
-432 LAQQTTFMGEV
+432 LAQQSTFMAEV

-453 LTITGGGAGVDGT
+453 LTITGGGEGVDGT
-466 FDRFESATQTRGSTL
+466 FDKFLSATQTRGSTL

-486 YMDYPSIANGLD
+486 YMDYPSIFNGVD
-498 LSTKVVWTQNV
+498 LNTKVVWTQNV

-535 FQVGMT
+535 FQVGIT

-548 PDVAQ
+548 PDIAQ
-553 GRLLADRDYLSLN
+553 GRLMADRDYLSLN
-566 AKYTF
+566 AKYAF

>member
-1 VRESG
+1 M
-6 FFHAVG
+6 AM
-12 AQNKTT
+12 QN
-18 KKEMDMF
+18 
-25 IRNIVAHRPGKAFDG
+25 
-40 RCLFA
+40 
-45 MGITV
+45 TV
-50 ASATASAAPTIELGG
+50 ARHWGHRVIGGNLLVTAITLGSPAAYAAPTLQLGED
-65 NTTLDSSL
+65 TTLDSSL

-82 TAKQASQYLNDPN
+82 TAKQANEYLNDPN

-109 NNRLSLFGELQLK
+109 NNRMSLFGELQLK
-122 HDNLGAVLRGSQFY
+122 HDNLGAVLRGSYFY
-136 DDVYNQKNANDSP
+136 DDVYNQRNANDSP
-149 QTVNKTGHNDGFS
+149 DTVNKLGHNDEFT
-162 DETRRL
+162 DRTRKL
-168 SGSAARLLDAYVY
+168 SGNNARLLDAYVY
-181 GNFDVGETQYLSL
+181 GNFDVGETQYLSV

-200 VAWGESLFWANISQG
+200 VAWGESLFWSNISQG

-229 EAKDSYLPVGQVSGS
+229 EAKDSYLPVGQVSAS
-244 WSLNENLALVGFYQ
+244 WSLNENLALVGYYQ
-258 YEWEKTQLNPVGDYF
+258 YEWDKTQLNPVGDYF

-283 FYRLGSAIVDSLPNG
+283 FYRLASGLVSSLPNG
-298 VAVGYGG
+298 AAVAYAG
-305 EKDASDSGQWGLGVR
+305 EKDPSNSGQWGLGAR
-320 YRLTE
+320 YRITE
-325 NTEVGLFHYRYN
+325 NTEIGLFHYRYN
-337 ERVGSL
+337 ERIASL
-343 FFDFT
+343 FFDFS

-353 SSLKN
+353 SSNKG
-358 IGHDG
+358 IGHSGDPM
-363 TASTYR
+363 TYR
-369 MGYFENVKLTGVSFS
+369 LGYFEDVKLTGISFS

-424 SYILGPSM
+424 SYILGPSF
-432 LAQQTTFMGEV
+432 LAQQSTFMAEV

-453 LTITGGGAGVDGT
+453 LTITGGGEGVDGT
-466 FDRFESATQTRGSTL
+466 FDKFLSATQTRGSTL

-486 YMDYPSIANGLD
+486 YMDYPSIFNGVD
-498 LSTKVVWTQNV
+498 LNTKVVWTQNV

-535 FQVGMT
+535 FQVGIT

-548 PDVAQ
+548 PDIAQ
-553 GRLLADRDYLSLN
+553 GRLMADRDYLSLN
-566 AKYTF
+566 AKYAF

>member
-1 VRESG
+1 M
-6 FFHAVG
+6 AM
-12 AQNKTT
+12 QN
-18 KKEMDMF
+18 
-25 IRNIVAHRPGKAFDG
+25 
-40 RCLFA
+40 
-45 MGITV
+45 TV
-50 ASATASAAPTIELGG
+50 ARHWGHRVIGGNLLVTAITLGSPAAYAAPTLQLGED
-65 NTTLDSSL
+65 TTLDSSL

-82 TAKQASQYLNDPN
+82 TAKQANEYLNDPN

-109 NNRLSLFGELQLK
+109 NNRMSLFGELQLK
-122 HDNLGAVLRGSQFY
+122 HDNLGAVLRGSYFY
-136 DDVYNQKNANDSP
+136 DDVYNQRNANDSP
-149 QTVNKTGHNDGFS
+149 DTVNKLGHNDEFT
-162 DETRRL
+162 DRTRKL
-168 SGSAARLLDAYVY
+168 SGNNARLLDAYVY
-181 GNFDVGETQYLSL
+181 GNFDVGETQYLSV

-229 EAKDSYLPVGQVSGS
+229 EAKDSYLPVGQVSAS
-244 WSLNENLALVGFYQ
+244 WSLNENLALVGYYQ
-258 YEWEKTQLNPVGDYF
+258 YEWDKTQLNPVGDYF

-283 FYRLGSAIVDSLPNG
+283 FYRLGSGLVSSLPNG
-298 VAVGYGG
+298 AAVAYAG
-305 EKDASDSGQWGLGVR
+305 EKDPSNSGQWGLGVR
-320 YRLTE
+320 YRITE
-325 NTEVGLFHYRYN
+325 NTEIGLFHYRYN
-337 ERVGSL
+337 ERIASL
-343 FFDFT
+343 FFDFS

-353 SSLKN
+353 SSNKG
-358 IGHDG
+358 IGHSGDPM
-363 TASTYR
+363 TYR
-369 MGYFENVKLTGVSFS
+369 LGYFEDVKLTGISFS

-424 SYILGPSM
+424 SYILGPSF
-432 LAQQTTFMGEV
+432 LAQQSTFMAEV

-453 LTITGGGAGVDGT
+453 LTITGGGEGVDGT
-466 FDRFESATQTRGSTL
+466 FDKFLSATQTRGSTL

-486 YMDYPSIANGLD
+486 YMDYPSIFNGVD
-498 LSTKVVWTQNV
+498 LNTKVVWTQNV

-535 FQVGMT
+535 FQVGIT

-548 PDVAQ
+548 PDIAQ
-553 GRLLADRDYLSLN
+553 GRLMADRDYLSLN
-566 AKYTF
+566 AKYAF

>member
-1 VRESG
+1 MSSHNLIAPRDLRRRSLLAL
-6 FFHAVG
+6 AVG
-12 AQNKTT
+12 LASG
-18 KKEMDMF
+18 
-25 IRNIVAHRPGKAFDG
+25 A
-40 RCLFA
+40 
-45 MGITV
+45 
-50 ASATASAAPTIELGG
+50 ASAGPSFELGD
-65 NTTLDSSL
+65 NTTLDTSL

-82 TAKQASQYLNDPN
+82 TGKAAHEYLNDLN
-95 NDDGTRNFKRGSLI
+95 NDDGTRNFKRGALI
-109 NNRLSLFGELQLK
+109 NNRVSLFGELMLK
-122 HDNLGAVLRGSQFY
+122 HDNLGAVLRGSHFY
-136 DDVYNQKNANDSP
+136 DDVYHNRNDNDSP
-149 QTVNKTGHNDGFS
+149 GTVNKIGRADGFN
-162 DETRRL
+162 DDTRRL
-168 SGSAARLLDAYVY
+168 SGSKARLLDAYVY
-181 GNFDVGETQYLSL
+181 GNFDIGDTQYLSV

-229 EAKDSYLPVGQVSGS
+229 EAKDSYLPVGQVSAS
-244 WSLNENLALVGFYQ
+244 WSLNEDLALVGFYQ

-283 FYRLGSAIVDSLPNG
+283 FFRLAPGVIANLPDQTFTG
-298 VAVGYGG
+298 VNYAG
-305 EKDASDSGQWGLGVR
+305 ELKPRDSGQWGLGVR
-320 YRLTE
+320 YRITE
-325 NTEVGLFHYRYN
+325 NTEVGLFHYRYH
-337 ERVGSL
+337 ERIGSM
-343 FFDFT
+343 FFDFSGAT
-348 GTTQY
+348 EY
-353 SSLKN
+353 SSLKRLARHS
-358 IGHDG
+358 GVES
-363 TASTYR
+363 APAYR
-369 MGYFENVKLTGVSFS
+369 LGYFEDVELTGISFS

-404 VYLNNG
+404 VYLDNG

-424 SYILGPSM
+424 SYILGPSFI
-432 LAQQTTFMGEV
+432 AQQTTFMGEV
-443 VHQHIAGVDS
+443 VHQRIQGVDK
-453 LTITGGGAGVDGT
+453 LTVTGGGPGVDGVY
-466 FDRFESATQTRGSTL
+466 DNFESATQTRGSTL

-498 LSTKVVWTQNV
+498 LTTKVVWTQNV

-535 FQVGMT
+535 FQVGLT

-548 PDVAQ
+548 PDIAQ
-553 GRLLADRDYLSLN
+553 GRLMADRDYLSFN

>member
-1 VRESG
+1 
-6 FFHAVG
+6 
-12 AQNKTT
+12 
-18 KKEMDMF
+18 M
-25 IRNIVAHRPGKAFDG
+25 
-40 RCLFA
+40 A
-45 MGITV
+45 MHNTV
-50 ASATASAAPTIELGG
+50 ARHWGHRVIGSNLLVTAITLGSPAAYAAPTLQLGED
-65 NTTLDSSL
+65 TTLDSSL

-82 TAKQASQYLNDPN
+82 TAKQANEYLNDPN

-109 NNRLSLFGELQLK
+109 NNRMSLFGELQLK
-122 HDNLGAVLRGSQFY
+122 HDNLGAVLRGSYFY
-136 DDVYNQKNANDSP
+136 DDVYNQRNANDSP
-149 QTVNKTGHNDGFS
+149 DTVNKLGHNDEFT
-162 DETRRL
+162 DRTRKL
-168 SGSAARLLDAYVY
+168 SGNNARLLDAYVY
-181 GNFDVGETQYLSL
+181 GNFDVGETQYLSV

-229 EAKDSYLPVGQVSGS
+229 EAKDSYLPVGQVSAS
-244 WSLNENLALVGFYQ
+244 WSLNENLALVGYYQ
-258 YEWEKTQLNPVGDYF
+258 YEWDKTQLNPVGDYF

-283 FYRLGSAIVDSLPNG
+283 FYRLGSGLVSSLPNG
-298 VAVGYGG
+298 AAVAYAG
-305 EKDASDSGQWGLGVR
+305 EKDPSNSGQWGLGVR
-320 YRLTE
+320 YRITE
-325 NTEVGLFHYRYN
+325 NTEIGLFHYRYN
-337 ERVGSL
+337 ERIASL

-353 SSLKN
+353 SSNKG
-358 IGHDG
+358 IGHSGDPM
-363 TASTYR
+363 TYR
-369 MGYFENVKLTGVSFS
+369 LGYFEDVKLTGISFS

-424 SYILGPSM
+424 SYILGPSF
-432 LAQQTTFMGEV
+432 LAQQSTFMAEV

-453 LTITGGGAGVDGT
+453 LTITGGGEGVDGT
-466 FDRFESATQTRGSTL
+466 FDKFLSATQTRGSTL

-486 YMDYPSIANGLD
+486 YMDYPSIANGVD
-498 LSTKVVWTQNV
+498 LNTKVVWTQNV

-535 FQVGMT
+535 FQVGIT

-548 PDVAQ
+548 PDIAQ
-553 GRLLADRDYLSLN
+553 GRLMADRDYLSLN
-566 AKYTF
+566 AKYAF

>member
-1 VRESG
+1 
-6 FFHAVG
+6 
-12 AQNKTT
+12 
-18 KKEMDMF
+18 MF
-25 IRNIVAHRPGKAFDG
+25 TRN
-40 RCLFA
+40 
-45 MGITV
+45 TV
-50 ASATASAAPTIELGG
+50 ARRSGRPAYARTLLATAITLGSAAASAGPSLQLGED
-65 NTTLDSSL
+65 TTLDSTL

-122 HDNLGAVLRGSQFY
+122 HDNLGAVLRGSHFY
-136 DDVYNQKNANDSP
+136 DDAYHQRNANDSP
-149 QTVNKTGHNDGFS
+149 DTVNKLGHNDGFS
-162 DETRRL
+162 DKTREL
-168 SGSAARLLDAYVY
+168 SGGRARLLDAYVY

-200 VAWGESLFWANISQG
+200 VAWGESLFWSNISQG

-244 WSLNENLALVGFYQ
+244 WSLNEDLALVGYYQ
-258 YEWEKTQLNPVGDYF
+258 YEWEKTDLNPVGDYF

-283 FYRLGSAIVDSLPNG
+283 FFRLGSGQVSSLPNG
-298 VAVGYGG
+298 AAVAFAGD
-305 EKDASDSGQWGLGVR
+305 KDASDSGQWGLGVR
-320 YRLTE
+320 YRITE
-325 NTEVGLFHYRYN
+325 NTEVGVFHYRYN
-337 ERVGSL
+337 ERVGSM

-348 GTTQY
+348 GTTRY

-358 IGHDG
+358 IGHTG
-363 TASTYR
+363 EAMTYR
-369 MGYFENVKLTGVSFS
+369 LGYFEDVKLTGISFS

-399 RDGAS
+399 RDGAA
-404 VYLNNG
+404 VYLASG

-419 GNLNA
+419 GNLNT
-424 SYILGPSM
+424 SYILGPSL
-432 LAQQTTFMGEV
+432 LAQQTTFMAEV
-443 VHQHIAGVDS
+443 VHQRIAGVDK
-453 LTITGGGAGVDGT
+453 LTISGGGPGVDGT
-466 FDRFESATQTRGSTL
+466 FDNFESDTQTRGSTL

-486 YMDYPSIANGLD
+486 YMDYPSVATGLD

-517 GRDEKRLTVGGD
+517 GRDEKRLTLGGD

-535 FQVGMT
+535 FQIGMT

-566 AKYTF
+566 AKYSF

>member
-1 VRESG
+1 
-6 FFHAVG
+6 
-12 AQNKTT
+12 
-18 KKEMDMF
+18 MF
-25 IRNIVAHRPGKAFDG
+25 TRNPVARRLGRPACG
-40 RCLFA
+40 RTLLA
-45 MGITV
+45 TAITLGSAA
-50 ASATASAAPTIELGG
+50 ASAGPSLQLGED
-65 NTTLDSSL
+65 TTLDSTL

-82 TAKQASQYLNDPN
+82 TAKQANQYLNDPN

-122 HDNLGAVLRGSQFY
+122 HDNLGAVLRGSHFY
-136 DDVYNQKNANDSP
+136 DDAYHQRNANDSP
-149 QTVNKTGHNDGFS
+149 DTVNKLGHNDGFS
-162 DETRRL
+162 DKTREL
-168 SGSAARLLDAYVY
+168 SGGRARLLDAYVY

-200 VAWGESLFWANISQG
+200 VAWGESLFWSNISQG

-244 WSLNENLALVGFYQ
+244 WSLNEDLALVGYYQ
-258 YEWEKTQLNPVGDYF
+258 YEWEKTDLNPVGDYF

-283 FYRLGSAIVDSLPNG
+283 FYRLGSGRVSSLPNG
-298 VAVGYGG
+298 AAVAFAGD
-305 EKDASDSGQWGLGVR
+305 KDASDSGQWGLGVR
-320 YRLTE
+320 YRITE
-325 NTEVGLFHYRYN
+325 NTEVGVFHYRYN
-337 ERVGSL
+337 ERVGSM
-343 FFDFT
+343 FFDFSGST
-348 GTTQY
+348 RY

-358 IGHDG
+358 IGHTG
-363 TASTYR
+363 EAMTYR
-369 MGYFENVKLTGVSFS
+369 LGYFEDVKLTGVSFS

-404 VYLNNG
+404 VYLDNG

-419 GNLNA
+419 GNLNT

-432 LAQQTTFMGEV
+432 LAQQTTFMAEV
-443 VHQHIAGVDS
+443 VHQHIAGVDK
-453 LTITGGGAGVDGT
+453 LTISGGGPGVDGT
-466 FDRFESATQTRGSTL
+466 FDNFESDTQTRGSTL

-486 YMDYPSIANGLD
+486 YMDYPSVATGLD
-498 LSTKVVWTQNV
+498 LNTKVVWTQNV

-535 FQVGMT
+535 FQIGMT

-566 AKYTF
+566 AKYSF

>member
-1 VRESG
+1 
-6 FFHAVG
+6 
-12 AQNKTT
+12 
-18 KKEMDMF
+18 M
-25 IRNIVAHRPGKAFDG
+25 
-40 RCLFA
+40 A
-45 MGITV
+45 MHNTV
-50 ASATASAAPTIELGG
+50 ARHWGHRVIGGNLLVTAITLGSPAAYAAPTLQLGED
-65 NTTLDSSL
+65 TTLDSSL

-82 TAKQASQYLNDPN
+82 TAKQANEYLNDPN

-109 NNRLSLFGELQLK
+109 NNRMSLFGELQLK
-122 HDNLGAVLRGSQFY
+122 HDNLGAVLRGSYFY
-136 DDVYNQKNANDSP
+136 DDVYNQRNANDSP
-149 QTVNKTGHNDGFS
+149 DTVNKLGHNDEFT
-162 DETRRL
+162 DRTRKL
-168 SGSAARLLDAYVY
+168 SGNNARLLDAYVY
-181 GNFDVGETQYLSL
+181 GNFDVGETQYLSV

-229 EAKDSYLPVGQVSGS
+229 EAKDSYLPVGQVSAS
-244 WSLNENLALVGFYQ
+244 WSLNENLALVGYYQ
-258 YEWEKTQLNPVGDYF
+258 YEWDKTQLNPVGDYF

-283 FYRLGSAIVDSLPNG
+283 FYRLGSGLVSSLPNG
-298 VAVGYGG
+298 AAVAYAG
-305 EKDASDSGQWGLGVR
+305 EKDPSNSGQWGLGVR
-320 YRLTE
+320 YRITE
-325 NTEVGLFHYRYN
+325 NTEIGLFHYRYN
-337 ERVGSL
+337 ERIASL
-343 FFDFT
+343 FFDFS

-353 SSLKN
+353 SSNKG
-358 IGHDG
+358 IGHSGDPM
-363 TASTYR
+363 TYR
-369 MGYFENVKLTGVSFS
+369 LGYFEDVKLTGISFS

-424 SYILGPSM
+424 SYILGPSF
-432 LAQQTTFMGEV
+432 LAQQSTFMAEV

-453 LTITGGGAGVDGT
+453 LTITGGGEGVDGT
-466 FDRFESATQTRGSTL
+466 FDKFLSATQTRGSTL

-486 YMDYPSIANGLD
+486 YMDYPSIFNGVD
-498 LSTKVVWTQNV
+498 LNTKVVWTQNV

-535 FQVGMT
+535 FQVGIT

-548 PDVAQ
+548 PDIAQ
-553 GRLLADRDYLSLN
+553 GRLMADRDYLSLN
-566 AKYTF
+566 AKYAF

>member
-1 VRESG
+1 MLTQTT
-6 FFHAVG
+6 VG
-12 AQNKTT
+12 CRSANS
-18 KKEMDMF
+18 M
-25 IRNIVAHRPGKAFDG
+25 AG
-40 RCLFA
+40 RGLLA
-45 MGITV
+45 ATLTV
-50 ASATASAAPTIELGG
+50 AGATAHAAPTIELGE

-82 TAKQASQYLNDPN
+82 TAKQANQYLNDPN

-109 NNRLSLFGELQLK
+109 NNRVSLFGELMLK
-122 HDNLGAVLRGSQFY
+122 HDNLGAVLRGSDFY
-136 DDVYNQKNANDSP
+136 DDVYHQSNANDSP
-149 QTVNKTGHNDGFS
+149 QTVNKLGQNDHFS
-162 DETRRL
+162 DKTRDL
-168 SGSAARLLDAYVY
+168 SGSTARLLDAYVY
-181 GNFDVGETQYLSL
+181 GNFEMGETQYLSL
-194 KAGRHL
+194 KAGQHL
-200 VAWGESLFWANISQG
+200 VAWGESLFWPNISQG

-229 EAKDSYLPVGQVSGS
+229 EAKDSYLPVGQVSAS
-244 WSLNENLALVGFYQ
+244 WSLNEDLALVGYYQ

-273 GSDTFGPGAE
+273 GSDTFGPGAQ
-283 FYRLGSAIVDSLPNG
+283 FFRLGSGVIDSLPNG
-298 VAVGYGG
+298 AAVSYAG
-305 EKDASDSGQWGLGVR
+305 EKDASDSGQWGVGVR
-320 YRLTE
+320 YRITE

-337 ERVGSL
+337 ERIGSL

-348 GTTQY
+348 GNTQY
-353 SSLKN
+353 SSLKS
-358 IGHDG
+358 IGHTGD
-363 TASTYR
+363 ALTYR
-369 MGYFENVKLTGVSFS
+369 MGYFEDVKLTGISFS

-424 SYILGPSM
+424 SYILGPSL
-432 LAQQTTFMGEV
+432 LAQQTTFLGEV
-443 VHQHIAGVDS
+443 VHQHIAGVDN
-453 LTITGGGAGVDGT
+453 LTITGGGPGVDGT
-466 FDRFESATQTRGSTL
+466 FDEFESKTQTRGSTL
-481 LGIGA
+481 LGVGA

-535 FQVGMT
+535 FQIGMT

>member
-1 VRESG
+1 
-6 FFHAVG
+6 
-12 AQNKTT
+12 
-18 KKEMDMF
+18 M
-25 IRNIVAHRPGKAFDG
+25 
-40 RCLFA
+40 A
-45 MGITV
+45 MHNTV
-50 ASATASAAPTIELGG
+50 ARHWGHRVIGGNLLVTAITLGSPAAYAAPTLQLGED
-65 NTTLDSSL
+65 TTLDSSL

-82 TAKQASQYLNDPN
+82 TAKQANEYLNDPN

-109 NNRLSLFGELQLK
+109 NNRMSLFGELQLK
-122 HDNLGAVLRGSQFY
+122 HDNLGAVLRGSYFY
-136 DDVYNQKNANDSP
+136 DDVYNQRNANDSP
-149 QTVNKTGHNDGFS
+149 DTVNKLGHNDEFT
-162 DETRRL
+162 DRTRKL
-168 SGSAARLLDAYVY
+168 SGNNARLLDAYVY
-181 GNFDVGETQYLSL
+181 GNFDVGETQYLSV

-200 VAWGESLFWANISQG
+200 VAWGESLFWSNISQG

-229 EAKDSYLPVGQVSGS
+229 EAKDSYLPVGQVSAS
-244 WSLNENLALVGFYQ
+244 WSLNENLALVGYYQ
-258 YEWEKTQLNPVGDYF
+258 YEWDKTQLNPVGDYF

-283 FYRLGSAIVDSLPNG
+283 FYRLASGLVSSLPNG
-298 VAVGYGG
+298 AAVAYAG
-305 EKDASDSGQWGLGVR
+305 EKDPSNSGQWGLGVR
-320 YRLTE
+320 YRITE

-337 ERVGSL
+337 ERIASL
-343 FFDFT
+343 FFDFS

-353 SSLKN
+353 SSNKG
-358 IGHDG
+358 IGHSGDPM
-363 TASTYR
+363 TYR
-369 MGYFENVKLTGVSFS
+369 LGYFEDVKLTGISFS

-424 SYILGPSM
+424 SYILGPSF
-432 LAQQTTFMGEV
+432 LAQQSTFMAEV

-453 LTITGGGAGVDGT
+453 LTITGGGEGVDGT
-466 FDRFESATQTRGSTL
+466 FDKFLSATQTRGSTL

-486 YMDYPSIANGLD
+486 YMDYPSIANGVD
-498 LSTKVVWTQNV
+498 LNTKVVWTQNV

-535 FQVGMT
+535 FQVGIT

-548 PDVAQ
+548 PDIAQ
-553 GRLLADRDYLSLN
+553 GRLMADRDYLSLN
-566 AKYTF
+566 AKYAF